1 MGKLYVRGGT
11 MTSTQRRIVKS
22 SQNIFIYLFIIFLT
36 VGMLYPFAWM
46 LSSSVK
52 YSWEVF
58 SAPMRWIPK
67 TFVFKNYPEV
77 FKQLPFWT
85 YIYNTFKLSIII
97 TIIQII
103 TSSFAAYGFAK
114 LKFPGRNLL
123 FLMYICTISIPW
135 QTYMIPQYI
144 MVSKIGMINT
154 HSAIII
160 LRIFSAFGVF
170 MMRQFYISIP
180 NELCEAARIDGMS
193 EYGIYIKIMLPLSKP
208 ALATLIIFTFVGVW
222 NDYFGPLIFLNSNSK
237 MNIQIGLRQL
247 VSQYSAEYGV
257 QMAGAVMALVPIFIL
272 FVFLQR
278 YFVEGIATTGVK
290 G

>member
-1 MGKLYVRGGT
+1 
-11 MTSTQRRIVKS
+11 MTSSRRKAIKLS
-22 SQNIFIYLFIIFLT
+22 TNIFVYLFVGFLT
-36 VGMLYPFAWM
+36 IGMLYPFAWM

-58 SAPMRWIPK
+58 SAPMRWVPK

-85 YIYNTFKLSIII
+85 YIYNTFKLSVII
-97 TIIQII
+97 TFIQII

-144 MVSKIGMINT
+144 MVTKIGMINT

-257 QMAGAVMALVPIFIL
+257 QMAGAVMALIPIFIL

>member
-1 MGKLYVRGGT
+1 M
-11 MTSTQRRIVKS
+11 I
-22 SQNIFIYLFIIFLT
+22 
-36 VGMLYPFAWM
+36 
-46 LSSSVK
+46 SSSVK

-97 TIIQII
+97 TIVQII

-257 QMAGAVMALVPIFIL
+257 QMAGAVMALIPIFIL